1 MVREGTFREDLY
13 YRLNVV
19 RVVLPPLRD
28 RKEDIPI
35 LAQHF
40 VQESCESNGLAMKTL
55 SQGALRL
62 LMNFAWPGNIR
73 HLQNA
78 IEHAV
83 TMSGESREIMPE
95 ALPDE
100 LHTPMGLSAVTL
112 PPTPDEGINFT
123 STMTQVERELILR
136 YLAKANGNKRQAAR
150 LLNLS
155 RTTLIDKLHRLGVT
169 DTSTSAA

>member
-1 MVREGTFREDLY
+1 ARREAI
-13 YRLNVV
+13 
-19 RVVLPPLRD
+19 PLR
-28 RKEDIPI
+28 
-35 LAQHF
+35 AQHF
-40 VQESCESNGLAMKTL
+40 GQESGASNGLPPKIL

-62 LMNFAWPGNIR
+62 LMNYDWPGNIR

-78 IEHAV
+78 IEHGV
-83 TMSGESREIMPE
+83 TMSGDSREILPE

-100 LHTPMGLSAVTL
+100 LHSPTGLTALTL

-136 YLAKANGNKRQAAR
+136 YLAKAKGNKRQAAR

-155 RTTLIDKLHRLGVT
+155 RTTLIDKLNRLGVT
-169 DTSTSAA
+169 DTFSAA

>member
-1 MVREGTFREDLY
+1 
-13 YRLNVV
+13 
-19 RVVLPPLRD
+19 
-28 RKEDIPI
+28 
-35 LAQHF
+35 
-40 VQESCESNGLAMKTL
+40 SCENNGLPTKVL

-62 LMNFAWPGNIR
+62 LMNYHWPGNIR

-78 IEHAV
+78 IEYGV
-83 TMSGESREIMPE
+83 TMSGDSREISAE

-100 LHTPMGLSAVTL
+100 LLAPTGLTAVTL
-112 PPTPDEGINFT
+112 PATPDEGINFT
-123 STMTQVERELILR
+123 STLTQVERELILR

-169 DTSTSAA
+169 DSSAA